1 MKVSYRNGIYKLEKR
16 DFILDEL
23 VIKLDMCERRKEIL
37 FEWASS
43 QIDTINENKLTSIVG
58 AFFVYKIVPTSIGAE
73 ISVTCPFTNKT
84 LDLSL
89 IDDEAW

>member
-37 FEWASS
+37 FEGTDKDEVALMEANFIQLLQSN
-43 QIDTINENKLTSIVG
+43 Q
-58 AFFVYKIVPTSIGAE
+58 PSIGY
-73 ISVTCPFTNKT
+73 NKT
-84 LDLSL
+84 LRKHR
-89 IDDEAW
+89 ENK